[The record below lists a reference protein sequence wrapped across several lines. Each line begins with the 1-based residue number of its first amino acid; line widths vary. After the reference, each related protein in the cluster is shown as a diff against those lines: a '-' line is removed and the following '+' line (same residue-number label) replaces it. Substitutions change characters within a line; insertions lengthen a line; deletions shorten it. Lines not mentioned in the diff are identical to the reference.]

1 MILSRRGAITGIGTA
16 LLSGRA
22 AAAAAVR
29 PTPQEMMGPF
39 YPLHPLAEDD
49 SDLAHLAGHSAPAR
63 GQLIEIYGR
72 VLRTDGSPVAG
83 ASVALW
89 QANAAGRY
97 RHPADQNVAAPLDPG
112 FQGFGRIVTDRG
124 GDYRFVTVKPG
135 PYPAPNG
142 TIRAPH
148 LHFDADGR
156 DCRLV
161 TQMYFPGEPL
171 NETDFLRS
179 TLAARKFDPAAVT
192 AERADAH
199 VQGALAYRWDMV
211 LVEPDA

>member
-1 MILSRRGAITGIGTA
+1 MIVSRRGAITGIGAA
-16 LLSGRA
+16 LLSGHA
-22 AAAAAVR
+22 AAAALRA
-29 PTPQEMMGPF
+29 TPQEMMGPF

-49 SDLAHLAGHSAPAR
+49 ADLAHLAARFAPAR
-63 GQLIEIYGR
+63 GQLIEVYGR

-97 RHPADQNVAAPLDPG
+97 MHPADRNVAAPLDPG
-112 FQGFGRIVTDRG
+112 FQGFGRIVTGRG

-179 TLAARKFDPAAVT
+179 TLAARRFDPATVT
-192 AERADAH
+192 AERADAQ
-199 VQGALAYRWDMV
+199 VEGALAYRWDMV
-211 LVEPDA
+211 LVEGAV